1 MTFTT
6 VVIVLLILSAIALT
20 IGLLRSHHKAELATK
35 RISQLTQEMSELQAR
50 LETIATRKQLLK
62 DALNI
67 IPKPVLVGDEN
78 NGIIFMNTMAVELLK
93 KRQAEITQLL
103 GSPLPPELG
112 SSLSGFSKIAE
123 KQVEINHV
131 NFKVEHNSDN
141 HVCVVVLQDVTTKAN
156 MGDVIVDAL
165 EALKDGN
172 LAAAKIDT
180 NGLTEQH
187 LELALK
193 VNQALSTLEKVIRD
207 TGRYLSLQAN
217 AKLDEAPQVTLKGAL
232 GQMQFAQNLSLSN
245 MASFVTEVN
254 TKAHRIIHAMH
265 EVDSGVHNVSDRVQS
280 QAAAIAQIAS
290 AT

>member
-172 LAAAKIDT
+172 QI
-180 NGLTEQH
+180 
-187 LELALK
+187 
-193 VNQALSTLEKVIRD
+193 
-207 TGRYLSLQAN
+207 GR
-217 AKLDEAPQVTLKGAL
+217 
-232 GQMQFAQNLSLSN
+232 
-245 MASFVTEVN
+245 ASCRE
-254 TKAHRIIHAMH
+254 
-265 EVDSGVHNVSDRVQS
+265 RV
-280 QAAAIAQIAS
+280 
-290 AT
+290 